1 MKKTK
6 NVALV
11 LSSGGARGYAHIGAI
26 EELEARGYHI
36 TSVVG
41 ASMGALVGAMYC
53 AGRLDQMRDWVLG
66 LTRRE
71 ILSLIDW
78 SPGFNHIV
86 RGNKLMKRLREIV
99 PDVRI
104 EGLSVPFR
112 AVASDLTTQR
122 EVVFSKGSLF
132 RAVRASISIPAFLK
146 PVRVGDH
153 ILVDGGLTNPLP
165 INRAVRL
172 PDDDL
177 LISVNVSAP
186 ASVRVREA
194 REALRRVNRERS
206 FLSMERL
213 TPAWLSDEPGGNYVT
228 LLASSIDLAIQ
239 RNTVLMRKLYRPDV
253 EVEIPMNRYGVFDF
267 DMTERIIRSGRS
279 EMAAALDA
287 WEAGAPPSDAPATTT
302 SVPRVP
308 PVATSRAIHVRH
320 ACPADIPALLRLL
333 VEINRLHHEGR
344 PDLFTLTRKYDQ
356 AALLSLLADPGYTIL
371 VAATPAD
378 EVCGYAI
385 CRLENPPHNAVLKPV
400 RTYYLDDLCVD
411 VSARGCGIGH
421 HLIEAVRSEAR
432 QAGCYNLTLNV
443 WACNESARQFYERCG
458 FKVQKT
464 TMEELL

>member
-1 MKKTK
+1 MNKTK

-26 EELEARGYHI
+26 EELEARGYRI

-53 AGRLDQMRDWVLG
+53 AGRFDEMRDWVLG

-78 SPGFNHIV
+78 SPGLNHIV

-104 EGLSVPFR
+104 EELTVPFR

-172 PDDDL
+172 PGDDL

-186 ASVRVREA
+186 ASIRVREA
-194 REALRRVNRERS
+194 RETLRRLNRERS
-206 FLSMERL
+206 FLSVERL

-287 WEAGAPPSDAPATTT
+287 WEADGAARDASSPPAAAVSAAPGSHEA
-302 SVPRVP
+302 
-308 PVATSRAIHVRH
+308 HVRR
-320 ACPADIPALLRLL
+320 ACPADIPVLLRLL
-333 VEINRLHHEGR
+333 AEVNRLHHEGR
-344 PDLFTLTRKYDQ
+344 PDLFVLASKYDC
-356 AALLSLLADPGYTIL
+356 ASLSSLLADPAYTVL
-371 VAATPAD
+371 VAAEPSG
-378 EVCGYAI
+378 EVSGYAI
-385 CRLENPPHNAVLKPV
+385 CRLENPSRNAVLRPV
-400 RTYYLDDLCVD
+400 RTFYLDDLCVD
-411 VSARGCGIGH
+411 AAARGRGIGH
-421 HLIEAVRSEAR
+421 GLIAAVRGAAR

-443 WACNESARQFYERCG
+443 WACNESARRFYERCG